1 MDQEKKIIDRK
12 LTSGF
17 KRLGAFLID
26 LIFVFFLS
34 VTLDKIFVHQLVGQI
49 SNYPQII
56 EVYENKC
63 DQYKLYEDY
72 YELYIYDEDN
82 NRIKNENVSQSNL
95 DNFMLD
101 ENVLS
106 LREEIPN
113 LQNKLLIIDWIA
125 VGVDA
130 FLGSLIYFVFAYII
144 LGRGRSIGLYIL
156 KSELVDENGNKLS
169 FKKCI
174 LYGFFKWLFVFPLGI
189 ITLFILPITM
199 LYKVFYDDNHQTI
212 LDKKMKIE
220 CRILVKN
227 ISD

>member
-1 MDQEKKIIDRK
+1 MEFDE
-12 LTSGF
+12 S
-17 KRLGAFLID
+17 
-26 LIFVFFLS
+26 
-34 VTLDKIFVHQLVGQI
+34 
-49 SNYPQII
+49 
-56 EVYENKC
+56 
-63 DQYKLYEDY
+63 KLYTLVNADKVKIGSKGY
-72 YELYIYDEDN
+72 YADDLKTLKERVNSHSGRWLGEVNKIYDEDN

-125 VGVDA
+125 VGIDA

-156 KSELVDENGNKLS
+156 KSELVDENGNKLA

-174 LYGFFKWLFVFPLGI
+174 LYGFLKWLFVFPLGI